1 MVKCCFVPECT
12 TGKALC
18 VKQQK
23 ASGLKNKSL
32 FKPPKVRKKNV
43 YIIYKKKKILFKC
56 LLHILSR
63 IQSFLQNGLKLY
75 PEKTKF
81 SQKILMC
88 VNYILKKMMF
98 YFMMRLF

>member
-1 MVKCCFVPECT
+1 MVKCCFVPECS
-12 TGKALC
+12 TGKTLC

-32 FKPPKVRKKNV
+32 FKPPKVRKTFLC
-43 YIIYKKKKILFKC
+43 YLQKKIFLFKC

-75 PEKTKF
+75 PEKIKF

-88 VNYILKKMMF
+88 VNCILKKMMF
-98 YFMMRLF
+98 HFMMRLF